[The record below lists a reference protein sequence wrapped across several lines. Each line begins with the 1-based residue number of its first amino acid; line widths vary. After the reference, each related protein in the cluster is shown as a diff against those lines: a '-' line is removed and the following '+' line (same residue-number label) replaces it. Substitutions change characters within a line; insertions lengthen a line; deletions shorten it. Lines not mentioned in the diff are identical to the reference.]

1 MSSEKSVGRPTVYK
15 PELGVKILELM
26 EQGLSLF
33 AACGDLN
40 INRSTVYLWQEN
52 NPEFRE
58 LMDLAKQKRQ
68 SFLEKRLM
76 NDAATGPMA
85 TSTIFALKN
94 ASADWR
100 EDLQSKVKIDQT
112 INHNHTLKLDS
123 LSADQLEQ
131 LALMLS
137 GAGQEPLVIEHEE

>member
-1 MSSEKSVGRPTVYK
+1 MAMPTTYK
-15 PELGVKILELM
+15 PEYGVKILEAM
-26 EQGLSLF
+26 SEGYSL
-33 AACGDLN
+33 AAAASMIDVH
-40 INRSTVYLWQEN
+40 RQRVYDWMNTHEDFKALV
-52 NPEFRE
+52 E
-58 LMDLAKQKRQ
+58 LGKVKRQ
-68 SFLEKRLM
+68 QFLERRLM

-100 EDLQSKVKIDQT
+100 EDLQSKVQIDQT

-131 LALMLS
+131 LALMLGGS
-137 GAGQEPLVIEHEE
+137 RDSEPLTIEHEE